1 MDPSQ
6 YSVGD
11 IISFTSNRFEQ
22 NGVITHRIDSIE
34 NGQFITK
41 GDNNETHDIKHVIP
55 IQIKGVVIRIIPYVG
70 VWITSVNTMIG
81 KMLFLIIPMA
91 IIIIS
96 ETKNIQQYSDSKNKS
111 LWNL

>member
-1 MDPSQ
+1 MDLSQ

-41 GDNNETHDIKHVIP
+41 GDNNELPDSKHIIP
-55 IQIKGVVIRIIPYVG
+55 IQIKGSVNAIIPYLG
-70 VWITSVNTMIG
+70 FLTNSVNSMIG
-81 KMLFLIIPMA
+81 KVLFLIIPMV
-91 IIIIS
+91 IIIIT
-96 ETKNIQQYSDSKNKS
+96 ELKNIQNYGTG
-111 LWNL
+111 